1 MAANLPTT
9 SKEPQGSSRMEA
21 RQEIAKPSWAYR
33 RHNQRLGEQTS
44 THNDFTTIAMSST
57 PSYQIPPSSSTARV
71 RFTIPETT
79 MSSPRPLRGPPIMTE
94 TTLTVEELPADQTPQ
109 VSDMALWGDSTPF
122 YQVTVTAASN
132 LARNL
137 VRTSPVFGPTTGSA
151 ADGNA
156 NNTGT
161 TDTNDGEENV
171 ATQAAAESRRW
182 ISTGILVAMMNMIAI
197 GIDSMIGVM
206 MPTILYDLDVLGFE
220 WVFSATATGAAACA
234 LFAGQI
240 YTIFPFKVAYIA
252 FTTIVLFGTI
262 SAGFTRY
269 MGYMYFAR
277 LVLGIGIGGQQLG
290 AILFL
295 ERGNTFM
302 DKIRRD
308 FYLTL
313 STSFGMILGPIFGA
327 LFVHSRSLY
336 DWAFY
341 TAFILGTLLF
351 VGLAYLLPNK
361 ITIVGSAHWTY
372 THSMAGDRYYR
383 RMDQAGMAFSSGS
396 ILILFMTLNWAGT
409 WLLWSDSNV
418 HALMGLGF
426 GLLFLL
432 IVQQYF
438 KILTSSVIQLFPTHY
453 LRSFKKTGLFMAVFL
468 TAGIIQTVLPYTAF
482 YQLVTQPEPSAIP
495 TAFYLFFSMTA
506 AFVIPTL
513 VIHVHLGG
521 GMVEKYSVWPSYSIW
536 TLISSIF
543 ILVGSVILFIN
554 TPRIFPSGLP
564 PTVARQF
571 ALACIGFWS
580 SVVLPIANQIM
591 DVYQPLAGQH
601 HPLHNRVFV
610 LFGFWLGAAVALTAS
625 GSIFMQHGTTAL
637 LDLLRSPRSEFRDHA
652 GYEDAQVLM
661 LGYTFVRAGTESIFA
676 QSIAELENTFALTF
690 APVLV
695 FAGLL
700 FVLAV
705 AMVVKKKCDGG
716 LGAVPKEWAVQP
728 DGPQDHELVLRGGGA
743 GASGDGARPQPGE
756 AAVEADDWPLRA

>member
-1 MAANLPTT
+1 
-9 SKEPQGSSRMEA
+9 
-21 RQEIAKPSWAYR
+21 
-33 RHNQRLGEQTS
+33 
-44 THNDFTTIAMSST
+44 
-57 PSYQIPPSSSTARV
+57 
-71 RFTIPETT
+71 
-79 MSSPRPLRGPPIMTE
+79 MTE

-137 VRTSPVFGPTTGSA
+137 VRTSPVLGPTHSTRSGSTNNN
-151 ADGNA
+151 DNNA
-156 NNTGT
+156 NAE
-161 TDTNDGEENV
+161 TNDGEENP

-206 MPTILYDLDVLGFE
+206 MPAILYDLDVLGFE
-220 WVFSATATGAAACA
+220 WVFSASAVGAAACV
-234 LFAGQI
+234 LFAGQL
-240 YTIFPFKVAYIA
+240 YTVVPFKVVYIA
-252 FTTIVLFGTI
+252 FTMIVLVGTI
-262 SAGFTRY
+262 SAGFTTQ
-269 MGYMYFAR
+269 MGNMYWTR
-277 LVLGIGIGGQQLG
+277 LALGVGIGGQQLG
-290 AILFL
+290 AVLFL

-313 STSFGMILGPIFGA
+313 STTFGMILGPIFGA

-336 DWAFY
+336 NWAFY
-341 TAFILGTLLF
+341 TAFIVGTVLF
-351 VGLAYLLPNK
+351 VGLTYLLPNR
-361 ITIVGSAHWTY
+361 IAIVGSGHWTY
-372 THSMAGDRYYR
+372 AHRMAGDNYYR
-383 RMDQAGMAFSSGS
+383 RMDQPGCIFSFSCIFIIFMA
-396 ILILFMTLNWAGT
+396 LNWAGT
-409 WLLWSDSNV
+409 LLSWSDGNL
-418 HALMGLGF
+418 HGLFGLGF

-438 KILTSSVIQLFPTHY
+438 KILSSSVTQLFPTHY
-453 LRSFKKTGLFMAVFL
+453 LRSFKKTGLLMAVFL

-506 AFVIPTL
+506 PFVIPTL

-536 TLISSIF
+536 TLISSVF

-564 PTVARQF
+564 PTIARQF

-580 SVVLPIANQIM
+580 SVILPIANQVM
-591 DVYQPLAGQH
+591 DIYQPLAGQH
-601 HPLHNRVFV
+601 HPFHNRVFV
-610 LFGFWLGAAVALTAS
+610 LFGFWLGAAIALTAS

-637 LDLLRSPRSEFRDHA
+637 LDLLRSPRSEYRFHA

-661 LGYTFVRAGTESIFA
+661 LGYTFVRTGTESIFA
-676 QSIAELENTFALTF
+676 QSIAELENTFALAF

-705 AMVVKKKCDGG
+705 AMVIKKKCDGG
-716 LGAVPKEWAVQP
+716 LGAVPKEWAVRP
-728 DGPQDHELVLRGGGA
+728 EENPGHELVVRHGGG
-743 GASGDGARPQPGE
+743 GGGVGARPQQGE
-756 AAVEADDWPLRA
+756 AAVEADDWPLRV